1 MGSKGSK
8 QQVPIGERLSRETI
22 DELCSDTGFT
32 EEELLNWHA

>member
-8 QQVPIGERLSRETI
+8 HHAAIGERLSRQTI